1 MEKKQKIFIGT
12 ICIIVAIIILTLI
25 VCIVTKTV
33 EQSENKNRLANMYE
47 KMIQNQEYSI
57 TFKLNENNR
66 YTVSRKGDIANID
79 TYSNGSHTT
88 NIVKDG
94 NTYLLMYNTKKY
106 YIYQNN
112 VTGIGEITTQLKEII
127 ESQESEKGQEKIDN
141 KNYHYEEYKGVS
153 SFFMNANDENVL
165 DNDTN
170 TRFYFD
176 GNNLRYI
183 KTTMGDKTELISVE
197 VFYDVV
203 DNIFEIPSDFQKG

>member
-33 EQSENKNRLANMYE
+33 EQSENKNRLAKMYE

-153 SFFMNANDENVL
+153 SFFMNTNDENVL